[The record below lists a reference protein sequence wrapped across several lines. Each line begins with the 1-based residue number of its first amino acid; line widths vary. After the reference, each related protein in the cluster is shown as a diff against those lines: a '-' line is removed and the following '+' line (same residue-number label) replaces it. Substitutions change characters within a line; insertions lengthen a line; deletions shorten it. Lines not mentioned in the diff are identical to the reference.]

1 VTDAQDPSVTVD
13 DGDPDG
19 ENGWW
24 TSDQVAVSVSA
35 TDDTGVASVEAAV
48 DGGAWASAGGAELTV
63 PVTGD
68 GSHDVKARATD
79 TTGNRSAATSLA
91 LKIDAT
97 VPLSRATYDAS
108 RTVEV
113 RAADA
118 TSGVDRIEVMVGDGA
133 WSTYTG
139 PIAVGEDGAM
149 IHYRSVD
156 RAGNV
161 EVTNELVVPAAWA
174 NLLPSSTVAV
184 AEASSVRF
192 GSTAMVRVRVNG
204 SAGTPTGV
212 VRVFSGS
219 VLLASGQLAADG
231 RIRMGVDTRS
241 LGGPGGYTLVVRY
254 DGDETYRF
262 STDTVEI
269 KVTKGT

>member
-1 VTDAQDPSVTVD
+1 
-13 DGDPDG
+13 
-19 ENGWW
+19 
-24 TSDQVAVSVSA
+24 VSVSA
-35 TDDTGVASVEAAV
+35 ADDTGVDTVEAAV
-48 DGGAWASAGGAELTV
+48 DGGGWASADGTELTV

-68 GSHDVKARATD
+68 GSHVVEARATD

-118 TSGVDRIEVMVGDGA
+118 TSGVDRIEVTVGDGD
-133 WSTYTG
+133 WSAYTG
-139 PIAVGEDGAM
+139 PFTVGEEGAT
-149 IHYRSVD
+149 IRYRAVD

-161 EVTNELVVPAAWA
+161 EVTNELVVPAVWA

-184 AEASSVRF
+184 AESTTVKF
-192 GSTAMVRVRVNG
+192 GSTAMVRARVNG

-212 VRVFSGS
+212 VRVLSGA

-231 RIRMGVDTRS
+231 RVRMGVDTRS
-241 LGGPGGYTLVVRY
+241 LGGPGTYTLVVRY
-254 DGDETYRF
+254 DGDETYRY
-262 STDTVEI
+262 SSDTVEI
-269 KVTKGT
+269 KVTKGK